1 MKKPKKRKAVK
12 YKTIKLKVSA
22 RQKRSLENYC
32 NSRGVTPVKMI
43 KMSIRPL
50 LQNYCFSVPPPPV
63 SPRQLEL
70 FQD

>member
-1 MKKPKKRKAVK
+1 MKKTKKKKVK
-12 YKTIKLKVSA
+12 FKKITLKVTS

-32 NSRGVTPVKMI
+32 ISRGVTPVRMI

-50 LQNYCFSVPPPPV
+50 LQNYSSSVPAVPV
-63 SPRQLEL
+63 SPRQLQL